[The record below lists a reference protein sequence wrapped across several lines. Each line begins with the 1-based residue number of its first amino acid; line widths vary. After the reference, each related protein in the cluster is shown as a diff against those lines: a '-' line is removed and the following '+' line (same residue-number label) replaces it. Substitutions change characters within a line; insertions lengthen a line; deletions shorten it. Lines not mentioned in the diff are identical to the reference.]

1 MAGFAH
7 LHLHT
12 EYSLL
17 DGAARTDKVFDA
29 ARKKGM
35 HAVAITD
42 HGNMFGTLY
51 FAEYAKKN
59 YQKALKEG
67 LSEEEAKMTA
77 IIGCEM
83 YLCDDYKNKN
93 DRNYDHL
100 ILLCK
105 NKKGYKNLI
114 KLDSIAYVEGLY
126 YKPRIDYKTLKE
138 HTEGLVCLSACL
150 QGRVAKRLVEGDYE
164 GAKQAVYMFKEMF
177 GEDFYIEIQDH
188 GFADQKRINPEL
200 IRLARETNTELVA
213 TNDVHYIE
221 KEDSEVQD
229 VIMCISTK
237 STIDDP
243 TRFKMDTD
251 QAYLKTPEEMAELF
265 PNLPEALENTLKIV
279 EKCSEEP
286 IFDLNDKC
294 EPIRDNTLIP
304 GYVPD
309 NGQTA
314 YEFLKELAEK
324 GLKER
329 YPVITQEIQDR
340 FDYELN
346 TIHSMG
352 YIEYYLIVWDFIN
365 YAKSIGIS
373 VGAGRGSGVSSIIAY
388 SVGITDVDPLK
399 YDLVFER
406 FLNIER
412 VSMPDFDIDFQDD
425 RRGEVV
431 EYVRHKYGFDR
442 VAQIVTFGTLA
453 GRNAIKDVG
462 RVFRVPYSET
472 DKVTK
477 LMDGK
482 SSIAESFGFKKN
494 KDGEDVSVRELREF
508 YEQDEQVKRVVDM
521 AMRVENMPRQTGMHA
536 AGVVICAKPIADNVP
551 LQRSGDDVT
560 TQFNMKQ
567 VEQLGM
573 LKMDFLGLRTLT
585 DVSKAKE
592 YILEDYG
599 VTLDF
604 HKLGYE
610 DPEVYKLI
618 GDGETD
624 AVFQLESPGMKR
636 FMRDLRPSTFEDIIA
651 GISMYRPGPMD
662 SIPTYVKYKHNPETI
677 KYKHPLLEP
686 LLKATYGVL
695 IYQEQVM
702 QVCQKLGG
710 FSLGQSDIVR
720 RAMGKKNVDEMARQK
735 KIFIEGGVSEKG
747 APING
752 AVKNGVP
759 EEIATEI
766 FDEMA
771 GFAKYAFNKSHAAA
785 YAVLAY
791 QTAYLKRYYPVEFFC
806 SILNNRIDK
815 IEELSKYLTY
825 LKAKG
830 IPVYPPDVNK
840 SKAYFACENGGIR
853 FGLVGLKNVGL
864 AVIDEIIK
872 ERESN
877 GEFSSFED
885 FIGRSI
891 SFGINKRLVESLIM
905 SGSFDCFNI
914 NRRTYMEVY
923 DEYMDRVSAANK
935 KKNDVQISFFGTV
948 FDDDE
953 GLKITYPKLSEYS
966 SNEKLSREKS
976 VLGIYLSGH
985 PLTDYK
991 DLFDKF
997 SFTTD
1002 AMNYF
1007 DEDEEGIR
1015 TYTEIK
1021 DNDHVVMG
1029 GIISEHKRMSTKS
1042 GATMC
1047 IIKMEDVYGQIEVVV
1062 FPKIYDRVR
1071 DFIKDEEIVKISGKI
1086 QIKDNVPQ
1094 IVCDNVEKIDVKDEA
1109 EKKEEKKDVVY
1120 MGLVFK
1126 EKDDALLDQVFDI
1139 LDCYPGE
1146 VRVILAIGGK
1156 KFDPHIS
1163 VRKCEG
1169 LIAELKNLISEK
1181 DIIFFAKKS

>member
-1 MAGFAH
+1 MNEFVH
-7 LHLHT
+7 LHVHT

-17 DGAARTDKVFDA
+17 DGATRIDEVFKA
-29 ARKKGM
+29 CRKKGM
-35 HAVAITD
+35 HALAITD

-51 FAEYAKKN
+51 FAECAKKA
-59 YQKALKEG
+59 YMKALEG
-67 LSEEEAKMTA
+67 GASEEDAKMQA

-83 YLCDDYKNKN
+83 YVAEDYKAQVR
-93 DRNYDHL
+93 DYDHL
-100 ILLCK
+100 VLLCK

-114 KLDSIAYVEGLY
+114 KLDSIAYVDGFY
-126 YKPRIDYKTLKE
+126 YKPRIDYKLLKE
-138 HTEGLVCLSACL
+138 HTEGLVCLSGCL
-150 QGRVAKRLVEGDYE
+150 AGRVSKRLLQNDYE
-164 GAKQAVYMFKEMF
+164 GAKETALMLKDMF
-177 GEDFYIEIQDH
+177 GEDFYLEIQDH
-188 GFADQKRINPEL
+188 GMPEQKKINPLLVKLGKEL
-200 IRLARETNTELVA
+200 GIQLVA

-221 KEDSEVQD
+221 KEDNEVQD
-229 VIMCISTK
+229 VVACISTK
-237 STIDDP
+237 TTIDDP

-251 QAYLKTPEEMAELF
+251 QAYLKTAEEMAELF
-265 PNLPEALENTLKIV
+265 SYIPEALTNTLVIAD
-279 EKCSEEP
+279 KCNEEP
-286 IFDLNDKC
+286 IFDLNKKC
-294 EPIRDNTLIP
+294 EPIRDTSLIP
-304 GYVPD
+304 GYIPD

-314 YEFLKELAEK
+314 YDFLKDIAEK
-324 GLKER
+324 GLRER
-329 YPVITQEIQDR
+329 YPVITDEIRER

-346 TIHSMG
+346 TIHTMG

-365 YAKSIGIS
+365 HAKSIGIS

-431 EYVRHKYGFDR
+431 EYVRNKYGFDR

-453 GRNAIKDVG
+453 GRAAIKDVG

-482 SSIAESFGFKKN
+482 SSISESFGFKKN
-494 KDGEDVSVRELREF
+494 KDGEDVSVKELKEL
-508 YEQDEQVKRVVDM
+508 YEQDETIKKVIDM
-521 AMRVENMPRQTGMHA
+521 AIRVEDMPRQTGMHA

-551 LQRSGDDVT
+551 LQMSDGNVT
-560 TQFNMKQ
+560 TQFDMKE

-585 DVSKAKE
+585 DIAKAKQ
-592 YILEDYG
+592 YIFENTG
-599 VTLDF
+599 KTLDF

-610 DPEVYKLI
+610 DEATYKLI

-636 FMRDLRPSTFEDIIA
+636 FMRDLKPSTFEDIIA

-677 KYKHPLLEP
+677 RYKHPLLEP
-686 LLKATYGVL
+686 LLKATYGVM

-702 QVCQKLGG
+702 QICQKVGG

-720 RAMGKKNVDEMARQK
+720 RAMGKKNVEEMARQK

-747 APING
+747 DPIPG

-791 QTAYLKRYYPVEFFC
+791 QTAYLKLYYPVEFFC

-825 LKAKG
+825 VKGKG
-830 IPVYPPDVNK
+830 IEVFPPDVNK
-840 SKAYFACENGGIR
+840 SKAYFACENGGLR

-864 AVIDEIIK
+864 GVINEIVK
-872 ERESN
+872 EREAH
-877 GEFSSFED
+877 GEFKSFED
-885 FIGRSI
+885 FINRSI
-891 SFGINKRLVESLIM
+891 SLGINKRLVESLILA
-905 SGSFDCFNI
+905 GAFDNFGV
-914 NRRTYMEVY
+914 NRRTLMAVHA
-923 DEYMDRVSAANK
+923 DYMDRIASANK
-935 KKNDVQISFFGTV
+935 KKDNMQISLFGTV
-948 FDDDE
+948 FEEDE
-953 GLKITYPKLSEYS
+953 GLELEYPDMSEYS
-966 SNEKLSREKS
+966 SKEKLTQEKT

-985 PLTDYK
+985 PLSDYREQ
-991 DLFDKF
+991 FSKF
-997 SFTTD
+997 SFNTSVLD
-1002 AMNYF
+1002 FYEE
-1007 DEDEEGIR
+1007 DEDGNK
-1015 TYTEIK
+1015 TYSEIK
-1021 DNDHVVMG
+1021 EGEHVVMG
-1029 GIISEHKRMSTKS
+1029 GIISEFKRLATKS
-1042 GATMC
+1042 GQTMAF
-1047 IIKMEDVYGQIEVVV
+1047 IKIEDIYGQIEAIC
-1062 FPKIYDRVR
+1062 FPKILEKSK
-1071 DFIKDEEIVKISGKI
+1071 DFIKEEEVVKLSGKL
-1086 QIKDNVPQ
+1086 QIKDGVPQ
-1094 IVCDNVEKIDVKDEA
+1094 IIADSVDKLEI
-1109 EKKEEKKDVVY
+1109 KEEQNSTPQAEQEFL
-1120 MGLVFK
+1120 GIIIPNGK
-1126 EKDDALLDQVFDI
+1126 EDSLTDIQDI
-1139 LDCYPGE
+1139 LASYVGNIP
-1146 VRVILAIGGK
+1146 VIIAMNGK
-1156 KFDPHIS
+1156 KYNAHAS
-1163 VRKCEG
+1163 VRRCEG
-1169 LIAELKNLISEK
+1169 LLSELRNYVAEQ
-1181 DIIFFAKKS
+1181 DIIFFKKKS